1 MSDSISRT
9 TYGDAPLSSAR
20 HADPNAA
27 FEQLPMEAGKD
38 FEIVGRSVT
47 VARPRQELY
56 EFWREFNNLGRFLH
70 NVRSVRSA
78 DPVRA
83 HWEVGAEGEES
94 VAWDSILVEDIPN
107 ELIAWRAEAG
117 SQLAHEGR
125 VEFRDAPGGR
135 GTIVTATILY
145 DAPGGKVGK
154 LLSQLFHRDA
164 KTQTRR
170 ELRRFKQLMETGE
183 ISTAKPPHAAP
194 RA

>member
-1 MSDSISRT
+1 MANSISRT
-9 TYGDAPLSSAR
+9 THGDAPLSSAK
-20 HADPNAA
+20 HPNPGASFELPPADASK
-27 FEQLPMEAGKD
+27 GYD
-38 FEIVGRSVT
+38 IVGRSVT
-47 VARPRQELY
+47 VARPREQLY
-56 EFWREFNNLGRFLH
+56 EFWREFSNLGRFLH
-70 NVRSVRSA
+70 HVRSVRSD
-78 DPVRA
+78 DPVHAR
-83 HWEVGAEGEES
+83 WEVGAEGEDS
-94 VAWDSILVEDIPN
+94 VVWDSILIEDIPN

-135 GTIVTATILY
+135 GTVVTATILY

-183 ISTAKPPHAAP
+183 ISTARPPHAAP

>member
-1 MSDSISRT
+1 MADTISRT
-9 TYGDAPLSSAR
+9 IYGDAPLSSAK
-20 HADPNAA
+20 HANPNAA
-27 FEQLPMEAGKD
+27 FELPPSEAGKG

-47 VARPRQELY
+47 VARPREELY
-56 EFWREFNNLGRFLH
+56 EFWREFNNLGLFLH
-70 NVRSVRSA
+70 NVRSVRSD
-78 DPVRA
+78 DPVHAR
-83 HWEVGAEGEES
+83 WVVGEGEES
-94 VAWDSILVEDIPN
+94 VVWDSILVEDVPN
-107 ELIAWRAEAG
+107 EVIAWRAQAG
-117 SQLAHEGR
+117 SELAHEGR

-183 ISTAKPPHAAP
+183 IATAKPPHAAP